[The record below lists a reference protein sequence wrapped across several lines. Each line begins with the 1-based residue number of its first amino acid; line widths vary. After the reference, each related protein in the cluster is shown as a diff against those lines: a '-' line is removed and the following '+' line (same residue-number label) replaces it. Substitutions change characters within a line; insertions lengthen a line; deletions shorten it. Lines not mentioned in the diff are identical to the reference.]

1 MGTDLDK
8 LEVLLTED
16 ELRTKVDDLAGQINR
31 DYEGQE
37 LLVVGI
43 LRGAFVFMADLVR
56 KLKMSVIID
65 FVAVSSYGDETDS
78 SGVVRILKDLDETIT
93 GRHVLLVEDIIDTGL
108 TLKYLYEHLKGR
120 EPASL
125 KVCTLLDKPERRK
138 VEFIPDYNGFQIPD
152 HFVVGYG
159 LDCGQLY
166 RNLPN
171 LYILHQECDVGS
183 QTEEEY
189 ISG

>member
-1 MGTDLDK
+1 MDK